1 MNHASVVAESQY
13 WGQGYLSMYRPAS
26 KSYTSKTTSRSEWPM
41 LCGYGWSQGL
51 KQSSRLAIP
60 IIGSA
65 VLYLVAHVT
74 SSGEDLTAA

>member
-1 MNHASVVAESQY
+1 
-13 WGQGYLSMYRPAS
+13 
-26 KSYTSKTTSRSEWPM
+26 M